1 MKKILVLSLSV
12 LALVANLTSCKKG
25 ENDPMLSL
33 HTRKARV
40 VGVWTLTKSESTDVN
55 TNSSGTTTNTYSYDG
70 TTETGTQT
78 STNNGGTSVTTP
90 TIPQIYTLTIEFKK
104 DRTYLETYSLPDGSK
119 YTANGDWNFV
129 GKNKSL
135 KLKNKEAICLLE
147 KSNSNSSNGTTQTT
161 NYTGL
166 SGSILVIDQLKNKE
180 MIIIDEST
188 STSNGS
194 TSSYSSKMTLT
205 NK

>member
-33 HTRKARV
+33 HTRKAKI
-40 VGVWTLTKSESTDVN
+40 VGEWTLTKSESTDIN
-55 TNSSGTTTNTYSYDG
+55 TSSSGTTTYTSSYDG
-70 TTETGTQT
+70 TTATGTQT
-78 STNNGGTSVTTP
+78 STNNNGTSITTP
-90 TIPQIYTLTIEFKK
+90 NTPQVYTLTIEFKK

-119 YTANGDWNFV
+119 YTGNGNWNFV

-147 KSNSNSSNGTTQTT
+147 KSNSSSYNGTTQTT

-188 STSNGS
+188 SNSNGS
-194 TSSYSSKMTLT
+194 SSSYISKMTFT